1 LGKQK
6 NKHNFRNK
14 KTLMRKYLILSFTA
28 LLLSCNQSEKIEL
41 NKKSMENNPLLV
53 EFKTPYGVPLFE
65 QIKPEHFIPAIK
77 EGVKEHQQEIEKI
90 ANNKELP
97 TFENTIEAIDNSG
110 KLLRKIVPILDNLTS
125 AETNEELQKVEKEAS
140 PILIDHYDKI
150 KLNEQLFAR
159 IKAIYTKKD
168 SINLNPEQTV
178 LLEKYYKDFVR
189 GGANLKTE
197 AKETLKSINK
207 ELAMLSIK
215 FGDNNLAETNAFELI
230 IDKKEDLKGL
240 PQSIIEAA
248 EETAKE
254 KGKSGKWIFTL
265 QKPSLMPFLMYAEN
279 RELRKKMQD
288 AYLNTSDQNNANDNK
303 EIVAKIIKLRQQKAE
318 LLGYKNYAFYV
329 LEENMAKTPDKVYEL
344 INKLMKASTKKAI
357 QERTELQKLATKEG
371 KNFKIDYFDWSF
383 YAEKLK
389 KEKYNVNDEILQ
401 PYFELNNVRNG
412 AFMVANKLYG
422 INFTKVDTVPVYQKD
437 VEVYR
442 VTEADGKEI
451 GILYMDFFVRAGKK
465 SGAWM
470 TSFRDQYKEN
480 GKNIEPIISTVFN
493 FAKPLAGKP
502 SLLTLE
508 EVETVFHEFGHA
520 LHGLLS
526 NSTYISL
533 SGTSVARDFVEL
545 PSQVME
551 NWATDLEVLKLY
563 AKNYKTGEVIP
574 DSLIKKIDAASK
586 FNQGFITTEYLAAA
600 ILDMDWHTKVS
611 DFNTIDVRDFENKSL
626 TKMGLIPEIKV
637 RYRSTYFSHI
647 FQGGYAVG
655 YYGYIWAAILDS
667 DAFNAFKE
675 TNIFDKETA
684 KKFRDNIISR
694 GGTEDPMKLYVNF
707 RGREPKIEAL
717 INKRGL
723 N

>member
-1 LGKQK
+1 
-6 NKHNFRNK
+6 
-14 KTLMRKYLILSFTA
+14 
-28 LLLSCNQSEKIEL
+28 
-41 NKKSMENNPLLV
+41 
-53 EFKTPYGVPLFE
+53 
-65 QIKPEHFIPAIK
+65 
-77 EGVKEHQQEIEKI
+77 
-90 ANNKELP
+90 
-97 TFENTIEAIDNSG
+97 
-110 KLLRKIVPILDNLTS
+110 
-125 AETNEELQKVEKEAS
+125 
-140 PILIDHYDKI
+140 
-150 KLNEQLFAR
+150 
-159 IKAIYTKKD
+159 
-168 SINLNPEQTV
+168 
-178 LLEKYYKDFVR
+178 
-189 GGANLKTE
+189 
-197 AKETLKSINK
+197 
-207 ELAMLSIK
+207 
-215 FGDNNLAETNAFELI
+215 
-230 IDKKEDLKGL
+230 
-240 PQSIIEAA
+240 
-248 EETAKE
+248 
-254 KGKSGKWIFTL
+254 
-265 QKPSLMPFLMYAEN
+265 
-279 RELRKKMQD
+279 
-288 AYLNTSDQNNANDNK
+288 
-303 EIVAKIIKLRQQKAE
+303 
-318 LLGYKNYAFYV
+318 
-329 LEENMAKTPDKVYEL
+329 
-344 INKLMKASTKKAI
+344 
-357 QERTELQKLATKEG
+357 
-371 KNFKIDYFDWSF
+371 
-383 YAEKLK
+383 
-389 KEKYNVNDEILQ
+389 
-401 PYFELNNVRNG
+401 
-412 AFMVANKLYG
+412 MVANKLYG